1 MNRSRCGIVVTATLV
16 TSAALVISAALVCEV
31 RGDAGCGVVVPAGG
45 GFGNA
50 GFGAGYSMS
59 GFRGGWVGRGCGPVI
74 NCRPVCGPRWGG
86 WCRPGWSGGWGG
98 GWGGGYG
105 WNVGCRP
112 LCPPQPWCGVPAW
125 NPCGLPVYGGTTW
138 GFRDSVFFSVPG
150 GGGMTFFSGTLVPYP
165 VYGYPYGWGGGV
177 GWAPWLGAVARP
189 GMNAIGF
196 ERRQI
201 AGAVMPPARPV
212 IAAAPRGAGRQAPIR
227 ASTALARLRAAR
239 LVARGDQL
247 VRDAG
252 QDPSR
257 LEAALASYRQAAS
270 VAQDQP
276 DALIRQAVVLE
287 ALDRPAAAETVLDQA
302 VAVDGRL
309 ADTADVAN
317 RLAARDD
324 VPDPVFDG
332 RPQTDLPPL
341 AARGVAILREIGAE
355 AAAEGDL
362 PPTIAWLADRWSARW
377 GQGVNAVATH
387 QP

>member
-1 MNRSRCGIVVTATLV
+1 MNRSRCGIVMTAT
-16 TSAALVISAALVCEV
+16 LVISAAVVCEV
-31 RGDAGCGVVVPAGG
+31 RGDAGCGVGAAVSG

-50 GFGAGYSMS
+50 GFGAGYGMS
-59 GFRGGWVGRGCGPVI
+59 GFRGGWVGRSCGPVI

-86 WCRPGWSGGWGG
+86 WCRPGWGG

-125 NPCGLPVYGGTTW
+125 NPCGWPVYGGTTW
-138 GFRDSVFFSVPG
+138 GFRDSVFFSVPA

-165 VYGYPYGWGGGV
+165 VYGYPYGWGGGF
-177 GWAPWLGAVARP
+177 GWTPWLGAAAQP
-189 GMNAIGF
+189 GMNAIGG

-239 LVARGDQL
+239 LVARGDQQL
-247 VRDAG
+247 RDAG

-257 LEAALASYRQAAS
+257 LEAALVSYRQAAS

-287 ALDRPAAAETVLDQA
+287 ALDRRAAAETVLDQA

-317 RLAARDD
+317 RVAARDA
-324 VPDPVFDG
+324 VPDPVFDS

-341 AARGVAILREIGAE
+341 AARGVAILQEIGAE
-355 AAAEGDL
+355 AAEEGA
-362 PPTIAWLADRWSARW
+362 PAPAIAWLADRWSARW
-377 GQGVNAVATH
+377 GRGVNAVAAN

>member
-1 MNRSRCGIVVTATLV
+1 MNRSRFGIVVIVSLV
-16 TSAALVISAALVCEV
+16 VGGAVVCEV
-31 RGDAGCGVVVPAGG
+31 RGDAGCDAGAAVSG

-50 GFGAGYSMS
+50 GFGAGYSMGGIRS
-59 GFRGGWVGRGCGPVI
+59 GWVARGCGPVI

-86 WCRPGWSGGWGG
+86 WCRP

-125 NPCGLPVYGGTTW
+125 NPCGWPVYGGTTW
-138 GFRDSVFFSVPG
+138 GFRDSVFFSVPA

-165 VYGYPYGWGGGV
+165 VYGYPYGWGGF
-177 GWAPWLGAVARP
+177 GWSPWLGAVARP
-189 GMNAIGF
+189 GINAFGGA
-196 ERRQI
+196 RPMI
-201 AGAVMPPARPV
+201 ANAAMPPARPV
-212 IAAAPRGAGRQAPIR
+212 IAAAPRGAGRQGPIR

-239 LVARGDQL
+239 LVARGDQQL
-247 VRDAG
+247 RNAG

-257 LEAALASYRQAAS
+257 LEAALASYRQAVS

-287 ALDRPAAAETVLDQA
+287 ALDRHAAAEAVLDQA

-309 ADTADVAN
+309 AGTVDAFNRVAAGGN
-317 RLAARDD
+317 AT
-324 VPDPVFDG
+324 DPIFDG
-332 RPQTDLPPL
+332 RPPADLPPL

-355 AAAEGDL
+355 ALAGGEPA
-362 PPTIAWLADRWSARW
+362 PAIAWLADRWSARW
-377 GQGVNAVATH
+377 GRGVNAVAAN

>member
-1 MNRSRCGIVVTATLV
+1 MNRSRFGIVVISSLV
-16 TSAALVISAALVCEV
+16 VSGALASEV
-31 RGDAGCGVVVPAGG
+31 RGDAGCGAVVPVGG

-50 GFGAGYSMS
+50 GFGAGYSM
-59 GFRGGWVGRGCGPVI
+59 GGYRGGWAGRGCGPVI
-74 NCRPVCGPRWGG
+74 NCRQVCGPRWGG
-86 WCRPGWSGGWGG
+86 WCRPGWGG

-112 LCPPQPWCGVPAW
+112 LCPPRPWCGVPAW
-125 NPCGLPVYGGTTW
+125 NSCGWPVYGGTTW
-138 GFRDSVFFSVPG
+138 GFRDSVFFSAPA

-165 VYGYPYGWGGGV
+165 VYGYPYGWGGF
-177 GWAPWLGAVARP
+177 GWSPWLGAAARP
-189 GMNAIGF
+189 GVSAIGGP
-196 ERRQI
+196 RPLI
-201 AGAVMPPARPV
+201 AGAAMPTARPV

-239 LVARGDQL
+239 LIARGDQQ

-252 QDPSR
+252 QDASR

-287 ALDRPAAAETVLDQA
+287 ALDRRAAAETVLDQA

-309 ADTADVAN
+309 AGTAGVAN
-317 RLAARDD
+317 RVAAIDG
-324 VPDPVFDG
+324 VSDPVFDG
-332 RPQTDLPPL
+332 GPQADLPPL
-341 AARGVAILREIGAE
+341 AARGIAILREIGAD
-355 AAAEGDL
+355 AAEEG
-362 PPTIAWLADRWSARW
+362 PPAPAIAWLADRWSARW
-377 GQGVNAVATH
+377 GRGVNAVAAN